1 MQPGAPKK
9 DLGAALGHFLW
20 EGHKQQ
26 GMADVLL
33 TVSNKQH
40 MYWWLECRKHLRLM
54 TCQGAMK
61 QLQLPTANGMLQK
74 CERCSVGNYAEN
86 GPDVVPDDKHRSIW
100 EQLAW
105 LAIEC
110 TLSEHIVSNHI
121 TAANN
126 ASPTAELVGPQLGYV
141 VEAKVVPGWQG
152 CVDIYVPGLHL
163 IIQVDGGHHD
173 SDVHGQQQRDM
184 RFLALAH
191 KHRLHALRVSH
202 LDDRSMHH
210 DIKTMVHD
218 CMAACNG
225 DAIISRLSPTHP
237 LLLNPNYK
245 AL

>member
-20 EGHKQQ
+20 EGHQLQ
-26 GMADVLL
+26 GRADVLL

-40 MYWWLECRKHLRLM
+40 MYWWLECKKHLRLL

-61 QLQLPTANGMLQK
+61 QLQLPTSNGMLQR
-74 CERCSVGNYAEN
+74 CERCSVGNYAKH

-121 TAANN
+121 IAANN
-126 ASPTAELVGPQLGYV
+126 ASPIAELVGPQLGYV
-141 VEAKVVPGWQG
+141 VEAKVLPGWQG
-152 CVDIYVPGLHL
+152 CVDIYVPGLQL

-191 KHRLHALRVSH
+191 KHRFHALRVSH

-218 CMAACNG
+218 CMACNG